1 MTIAMPRR
9 VALLAAGVLLAFV
22 LGLLLRLRLGS
33 ADYWF
38 NPDEGLYHQLATTP
52 SPEVASAMTLGLAH
66 PPLYYWILGPLVRL
80 GEDPHTLRLP
90 SLVAGVLAILA
101 FGWLGSAAGSAEGG
115 DVGSV
120 AGAWFGSLVVALS
133 PALALQSVVMRQY
146 SLQALALALGLGALL
161 HFLATHRL
169 CWLVLCSAAFTAA
182 VLLVYSSYLVVGG
195 VGIVL
200 LGALLARRLS
210 RRQVAGLLCAFLPV
224 LAVMAWSYFTHLK
237 PVLIGGA
244 AHREA
249 QETWLNAHFVT
260 NPAAGVSALRKAAG
274 YAYSR
279 VLLTVVLLPVLLSIG
294 LACRRRK
301 GFVGFATLAVAGLA
315 VVLSWSGL
323 MPLGGSR
330 HSLYLVAVQVAAGA
344 SGVAWI
350 VGRLSGPGATEA
362 ESLHRRRLWLAGG
375 LSALLV
381 GSVGTRLVLLARA
394 SASGAI
400 DAEDEERVIRRT
412 SIDAL
417 STFLRNAAPTY
428 WIMDMQTSMLLLP
441 LVPRQG
447 RLLFP
452 EPAFEG
458 RRLEGLGRTFAVVW
472 RWNLPE
478 APAGPDDPVERA
490 LAWIAGHGD
499 VSDGR
504 VGVVTGGWGTSAAW
518 SLAQDLRAQGQDA
531 AVVAFVGDER
541 LAAVVVDT
549 SALRAWRARNAQGS
563 LR

>member
-1 MTIAMPRR
+1 
-9 VALLAAGVLLAFV
+9 
-22 LGLLLRLRLGS
+22 
-33 ADYWF
+33 
-38 NPDEGLYHQLATTP
+38 
-52 SPEVASAMTLGLAH
+52 
-66 PPLYYWILGPLVRL
+66 
-80 GEDPHTLRLP
+80 
-90 SLVAGVLAILA
+90 
-101 FGWLGSAAGSAEGG
+101 
-115 DVGSV
+115 
-120 AGAWFGSLVVALS
+120 
-133 PALALQSVVMRQY
+133 MRQY

-161 HFLATHRL
+161 RFFATRRVR
-169 CWLVLCSAAFTAA
+169 WLVLCSAAFTAA

-200 LGALLARRLS
+200 LGALVAGRLS
-210 RRQVAGLLCAFLPV
+210 RRQAAGLLCAFLPV
-224 LAVMAWSYFTHLK
+224 LAVMAWSYLTHLK

-244 AHREA
+244 AQREA
-249 QETWLNAHFVT
+249 QETWLNAQFVT
-260 NPAAGVSALRKAAG
+260 NPAAGVNALRKAAG

-279 VLLTVVLLPVLLSIG
+279 VLLAVVLLPVLLSVG

-301 GFVGFATLAVAGLA
+301 GFVGFVALAVAGLA

-344 SGVAWI
+344 SGVAWL
-350 VGRLSGPGATEA
+350 VGRLSGQGVTEA
-362 ESLHRRRLWLAGG
+362 EFLHRRRRRLWLAVG

-381 GSVGTRLVLLARA
+381 GSVGTHLVRLARA

-400 DAEDEERVIRRT
+400 DAGDEERVIRRT

-417 STFLRNAAPTY
+417 SAFLRNATPTY
-428 WIMDMQTSMLLLP
+428 WITDMQTSMLLLP
-441 LVPRQG
+441 LAPRQE
-447 RLLFP
+447 RLLHP

-458 RRLEGLGRTFAVVW
+458 RRLEALGRTFAVVW

-490 LAWIAGHGD
+490 LAWIAGHGG
-499 VSDGR
+499 VSEGR

-518 SLAQDLRAQGQDA
+518 SLAQDLRARGQDA
-531 AVVAFVGDER
+531 AVIASVGDER
-541 LAAVVVDT
+541 LAAVVVDVA
-549 SALRAWRARNAQGS
+549 ALRAWRARHAQGK